1 MAGRLLEGTDCGKGR
16 LRSIV
21 ALRLEPRSRREM
33 EDATTYAY
41 TASLV
46 SSERVHNV
54 TRRIVLLGPLIKN
67 LNLYRRCRSTVE
79 VLTVHLGLEL

>member
-1 MAGRLLEGTDCGKGR
+1 MAGRLLEDTDCGKGR

-33 EDATTYAY
+33 GDATIYAY

-54 TRRIVLLGPLIKN
+54 TRIIVLLGPLIKN
-67 LNLYRRCRSTVE
+67 LAERPSA
-79 VLTVHLGLEL
+79 

>member
-1 MAGRLLEGTDCGKGR
+1 MAGKLLEGTDCGKGR

-33 EDATTYAY
+33 EDATIYAY

-46 SSERVHNV
+46 STE
-54 TRRIVLLGPLIKN
+54 
-67 LNLYRRCRSTVE
+67 
-79 VLTVHLGLEL
+79 